1 MEKDIHER
9 YCDGK
14 GEMIDDDEEEDS
26 DSDEEDDEDEDV
38 DSDDD
43 EDIDDEDEEDSDIND
58 DINDVEDEN
67 RCTASWFDDYACIS
81 IYCFKIL

>member
-14 GEMIDDDEEEDS
+14 GEMVDDDDEEDIDS
-26 DSDEEDDEDEDV
+26 DDEEDINE
-38 DSDDD
+38 DDD
-43 EDIDDEDEEDSDIND
+43 
-58 DINDVEDEN
+58 DVEDEN

-81 IYCFKIL
+81 IYCFKIM

>member
-14 GEMIDDDEEEDS
+14 GEMIDDDEEDEDS
-26 DSDEEDDEDEDV
+26 DSDD
-38 DSDDD
+38 
-43 EDIDDEDEEDSDIND
+43 DIND
-58 DINDVEDEN
+58 DINDYINDVEDEN